1 MTCTTDNYVRLTGWV
16 LHLLATEE
24 AYLQC
29 QIAKKAE
36 LCDL

>member
-1 MTCTTDNYVRLTGWV
+1 MTCTMNNYVRLTGWV

-24 AYLQC
+24 ACLQC
-29 QIAKKAE
+29 RIVKKVE